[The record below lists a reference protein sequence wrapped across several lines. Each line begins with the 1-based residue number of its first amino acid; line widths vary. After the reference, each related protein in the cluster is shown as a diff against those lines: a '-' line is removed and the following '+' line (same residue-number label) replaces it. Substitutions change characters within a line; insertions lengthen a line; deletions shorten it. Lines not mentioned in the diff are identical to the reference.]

1 MPGLGLGLLLGLGL
15 GLLLGL
21 GLGLLLRLGLG
32 LAHQMDSG
40 DAEQIEACGVGCQ
53 ASREHLPDERLKSCE
68 YRPAWDPACAPRAL
82 PGTLPARLGFDPCVA
97 YVARA
102 GGRLEAGGVR

>member
-1 MPGLGLGLLLGLGL
+1 LPGLGLGLLLGLGL

-53 ASREHLPDERLKSCE
+53 ASREHLPDERLNRVST
-68 YRPAWDPACAPRAL
+68 DL
-82 PGTLPARLGFDPCVA
+82 PGTLPARLGLCLRPCL
-97 YVARA
+97 RA
-102 GGRLEAGGVR
+102 